1 MTLQERTLQTG
12 DIKTL
17 RSLNAKTRPSSD
29 RTEKETYTHKEVL
42 KYFTIEPFTLE
53 EALEALE
60 ISEVEFQEQLHS
72 HGFCAKEDFDRSSE
86 FSVEWIDA
94 LDTGQWKLYKV

>member
-12 DIKTL
+12 DIKTH
-17 RSLNAKTRPSSD
+17 RSPNAKARPSSD
-29 RTEKETYTHKEVL
+29 RAEKETFTHKEVL

-60 ISEVEFQEQLHS
+60 ISEVEFQEQLHL
-72 HGFCAKEDFDRSSE
+72 HGFCARENFDRKSE
-86 FSVEWIDA
+86 FPVEWIDA

>member
-1 MTLQERTLQTG
+1 MTLQEQALQTG
-12 DIKTL
+12 DIRTL
-17 RSLNAKTRPSSD
+17 RSPNAKAKPSFD

-42 KYFTIEPFTLE
+42 KYFNIESFTLK

-60 ISEVEFQEQLHS
+60 ISEVEFQEQLHL
-72 HGFCAKEDFDRSSE
+72 HGFCARENYGRNSE
-86 FSVEWIDA
+86 FPVEWIDA